1 MYRVN
6 FNSSPSELAWT
17 RILSLTSSD
26 KLEKVSRLNRLFD
39 VEEVF
44 DNMGFTDLHMIVTGL
59 KQETLESILEGN
71 TSNRDKIDNQGK
83 TPLMWAAARGD
94 CEKVRK
100 LLEYDASTTSRDY
113 EGRCA
118 LSWASWSGS
127 SGSASCVRTLLE
139 KGADPNVKDTRK
151 YESLLHWAL

>member
-1 MYRVN
+1 MCRID
-6 FNSSPSELAWT
+6 FNSSPTELAWT

-26 KLEKVSRLNRLFD
+26 KVEKVPRLRRMFD

-44 DNMGFTDLHMIVTGL
+44 DNMGFTYLHIIVAGL
-59 KQETLESILEGN
+59 KQETLESVLEEN
-71 TSNRDKIDNQGK
+71 TSNREKIDNQGK

-118 LSWASWSGS
+118 LS
-127 SGSASCVRTLLE
+127 
-139 KGADPNVKDTRK
+139 
-151 YESLLHWAL
+151 